1 MEAFAMRDTKFFIGF
16 LLAAFFAA
24 SVAANLRPQTAEPP
38 TTGSI
43 DSRLVKLEIVAAN
56 TTDETVK

>member
-1 MEAFAMRDTKFFIGF
+1 MRDTKFFIGF